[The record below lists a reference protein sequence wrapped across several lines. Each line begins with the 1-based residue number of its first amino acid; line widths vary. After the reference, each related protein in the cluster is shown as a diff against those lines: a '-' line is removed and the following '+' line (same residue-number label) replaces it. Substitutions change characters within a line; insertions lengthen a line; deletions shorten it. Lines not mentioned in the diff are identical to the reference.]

1 MTAQVKKCGT
11 CKRLLTAEGF
21 RKDAARHDGLENV
34 CRECRKRAARERTA
48 RRRSQVNEARP
59 TAPMPPAVDYAPAP
73 EPLPPLESAEKAYR
87 EAAHKRDIKREH
99 SALVEET
106 QRLRAELEA
115 AVRMA
120 GPIPTIFIPKKTLE
134 QGEGIAAALASDW
147 HIDELVSLG
156 STLGLNEYS
165 PEIARQRSQFFFQN
179 FLRLAQILA
188 RDCEIRTL
196 YLGIL
201 GDLLSGWIHEELL
214 AGTAMA
220 PGDAAHFAQT
230 LLYSGIQYLLKNSDF
245 NIVIDALPGNHGRLT
260 KKMHFNDPTGTSLE
274 TLAYHMLAARFSDE
288 PRVTIAVAE
297 HAQVTRSF
305 FDTFRMRL
313 IHGYEI
319 KFSGGVGGPTIPINK
334 RLAQWNSSTPCALTC
349 MGHFHHY
356 MDGGNFIMNGSL
368 IGYNAYAQTNGFA
381 YEEPQ
386 QSFFLIHNRNG
397 GQKSVTAPIW
407 LDDKHH
413 KAR

>member
-1 MTAQVKKCGT
+1 MP
-11 CKRLLTAEGF
+11 E
-21 RKDAARHDGLENV
+21 
-34 CRECRKRAARERTA
+34 ER
-48 RRRSQVNEARP
+48 P
-59 TAPMPPAVDYAPAP
+59 LAPAP
-73 EPLPPLESAEKAYR
+73 EPLQPLEAAEKFHR
-87 EAAHKRDIKREH
+87 EAAEKRDIRREH

-106 QRLRAELEA
+106 QRLRLELEA

-120 GPIPTIFIPKKTLE
+120 RPLHTVFIPKKTIE

-147 HIDELVSLG
+147 HIDELVSSG
-156 STLGLNEYS
+156 STFGLNEYS
-165 PEIARQRSQFFFQN
+165 PEIAKTRAQYFFQN
-179 FLRLAQILA
+179 FLRLTNILA
-188 RDCEIRTL
+188 RDCEIRTMW
-196 YLGIL
+196 LGVL
-201 GDLLSGWIHEELL
+201 GDLFSGWIHEELL

-220 PGDAAHFAQT
+220 PGEAAHYAQE
-230 LLYSGIQYLLKNSDF
+230 LLHAGIKYLLANSDYG
-245 NIVIDALPGNHGRLT
+245 IVVDALPGNHGRMT

-288 PRVTIAVAE
+288 PRVTIDVAE
-297 HAQVTRSF
+297 HAQVIRPF
-305 FDTFRMRL
+305 FDNFKMRL

-319 KFSGGVGGPTIPINK
+319 RFAGGVGGPTIPINK
-334 RLAQWNSSTPCALTC
+334 RLAQWNSSKPCALTC

-356 MDGGNFIMNGSL
+356 MDGGNFMMNGSL

-413 KAR
+413 KAK